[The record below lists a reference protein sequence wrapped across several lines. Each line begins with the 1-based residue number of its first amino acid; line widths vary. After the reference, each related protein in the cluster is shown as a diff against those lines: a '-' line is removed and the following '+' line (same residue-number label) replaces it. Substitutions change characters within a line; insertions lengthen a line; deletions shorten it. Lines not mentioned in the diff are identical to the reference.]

1 MVTLQKLRIFLNF
14 CNGYVIID
22 LEVMKNVN

>member
-1 MVTLQKLRIFLNF
+1 MAPLQKLRIFLNF
-14 CNGYVIID
+14 CNGCVIID